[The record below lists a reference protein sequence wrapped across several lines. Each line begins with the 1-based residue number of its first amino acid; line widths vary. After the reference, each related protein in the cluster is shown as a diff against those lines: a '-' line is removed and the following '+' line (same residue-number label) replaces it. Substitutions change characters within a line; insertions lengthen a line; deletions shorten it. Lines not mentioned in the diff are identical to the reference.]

1 MSILSADT
9 VSQTH
14 KQTQQTT
21 NTQKNSNSS
30 FADSLN
36 QSNEEHKQI
45 QNKENTQSLLN
56 DLLSMIKTGLTVS
69 EMEMLQE
76 LLAKLNKLKDEE
88 SSNAS
93 DQELKAMLSALEAAV
108 LEIKKRLSGEAVLN
122 QESKDKESIKNGSI
136 DTRIEVLSETINE
149 IISGS
154 IKEDK
159 LIEELMNDLNPNFSQ
174 RLDPKNFHL
183 DKSEYTTDE
192 EFNNLV
198 KKLDLEDMNK
208 DDMALFKSIIED
220 RFISNDEIKGL
231 SYEQMETLGKFV
243 FVEEGQYGY
252 VEESLIN
259 ADYKAGTLLSIPIIT
274 NDTKFNKAVFSMVEQ
289 MDDIKEIKLFVA
301 PITGTDK
308 TNKLIAFPELQ
319 SKHYNGK
326 DMAKVL
332 NDLVSDF
339 QTSFDNSKT
348 NEEREYYHTKTNQ
361 YIDLLNL
368 YNEFSQ
374 NGEEKIENE
383 KYLLDIQFDLVEDL
397 LSMMKTGFTVSELE
411 ALEKLISEIN
421 KLIEDS
427 KEDKVSKEKIEDLI
441 KTLETE
447 IQKLEDRLN
456 IKTTT
461 EENNNNEDTK
471 NLTNLMKEFK
481 SIVQSLEDSLNQ
493 IKEEATK
500 LLPIVNTDDELKLRE
515 ALKNKY

>member
-14 KQTQQTT
+14 KQTQQTS

-30 FADSLN
+30 FADTLN
-36 QSNEEHKQI
+36 QSNEKQEQI
-45 QNKENTQSLLN
+45 QKEENTKSLLN

-76 LLAKLNKLKDEE
+76 LLAKLNKLKNEDSDNE
-88 SSNAS
+88 S

-108 LEIKKRLSGEAVLN
+108 LAIKKRLSGEAVLN
-122 QESKDKESIKNGSI
+122 QEVKDKEFMKNGSI
-136 DTRIEVLSETINE
+136 DSRIEAVSETINE

-159 LIEELMNDLNPNFSQ
+159 LIEELTNDVNPNFLQ
-174 RLDPKNFHL
+174 RLDSNKFKL

-192 EFNNLV
+192 EFNYLV
-198 KKLDLEDMNK
+198 KKLNLEDMNK
-208 DDMALFKSIIED
+208 EDMSLFKSIIED
-220 RFISNDEIKGL
+220 RFISNDEIKDL

-243 FVEEGQYGY
+243 FVEEGPNGY

-259 ADYKAGTLLSIPIIT
+259 ADYKAGTLLSIPVIT
-274 NDTKFNKAVFSMVEQ
+274 NDKNFNKAVFDIVAK
-289 MDDIKEIKLFVA
+289 MDNNRDIELFLS
-301 PITGTDK
+301 PLTGTSK
-308 TNKLIAFPELQ
+308 SNKLIAFPDLQ
-319 SKHYNGK
+319 SKHYNGQ
-326 DMAKVL
+326 DMGKVL
-332 NDLVSDF
+332 NDLISDY

-348 NEEREYYHTKTNQ
+348 SDEREYYHNQ
-361 YIDLLNL
+361 KNQFIDLLNL

-374 NGEEKIENE
+374 NGEESIENE

-411 ALEKLISEIN
+411 ALEKLVSEIN

-427 KEDKVSKEKIEDLI
+427 KDDKVSKEKIEDMI
-441 KTLETE
+441 KTLEAE

-461 EENNNNEDTK
+461 EEDTTEERE
-471 NLTNLMKEFK
+471 NLTSLMKEFK
-481 SIVQSLEDSLNQ
+481 SIVRSLEDSLNQ
-493 IKEEATK
+493 IKEESTK
-500 LLPIVNTDDELKLRE
+500 LLTIVNTDDELKLRE